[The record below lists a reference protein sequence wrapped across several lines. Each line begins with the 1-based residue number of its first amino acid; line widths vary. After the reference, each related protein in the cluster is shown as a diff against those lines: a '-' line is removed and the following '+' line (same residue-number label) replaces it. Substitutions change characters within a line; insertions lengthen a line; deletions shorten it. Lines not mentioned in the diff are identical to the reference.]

1 MIVLMYTLIVPAGWN
16 SAEVQA
22 AGVSCDLAVTIGIP
36 SVHANRVTEEDL
48 PALVTETI
56 ETALGVYVLDFGDG
70 DFFEYTDWYEV
81 SHVYDIEPQIPCAQG
96 E

>member
-1 MIVLMYTLIVPAGWN
+1 MIILAYTLIGPSSWN
-16 SAEVQA
+16 SAEIQA
-22 AGVSCDLAVTIGIP
+22 AGISCDLAVTIGIP
-36 SVHANRVTEEDL
+36 AVHASRVTEEDL

-81 SHVYDIEPQIPCAQG
+81 SHVYDIEPQVACALG